1 MKKSHL
7 FATVCVI
14 VLSQFS
20 AFAQTSQKG
29 VVKEYREENN
39 KRPLAG
45 VEVEI
50 TNAGSVV
57 SDRKGDFLL
66 EFRTFKPGQKVNVR
80 RIEKNGYEVF
90 NKEAL
95 EQWNINP
102 DEPFTIV
109 MVKQELFKEIRDNYS
124 RISSKSYAE
133 QYEKEK
139 AALDKERQE
148 GRLSEEKHR
157 EELEKL
163 SDWYDA
169 KLDNL
174 DNYIDRFA
182 RIDLAELDENERAII
197 ELVKEGKLEE
207 AMARYDEWGLIE
219 IIESE
224 LSDLSQIRN
233 AVDDLNTLMAEKEAS
248 LKEQWSKFQ
257 RELDFRILTGGRKGY
272 DMVSEMLMR
281 AAKAADPNNP
291 YILYRC
297 ITYSG
302 YINNIALQKSIS
314 ELCDIEKIA
323 DTDYRIL
330 LSQSYSNSLVI
341 TGEYEKAIP
350 YAEYVV
356 AAAEQKGN
364 VELKCRGLSH
374 LMSIYEFTMQLDKQN
389 EVFNEL
395 VRCCNDDSVYESLSE
410 YYRSVLNQDIASH
423 YDRMGDFLNANKYLI
438 RSYDLQKEIYQSD
451 SNIDNLR
458 RYVNISVSLGTSYYN
473 IGDIDNSIKHL
484 KEVQVL
490 IEDAGMTE
498 NPAFIY
504 EYYTSLKQLGVAYF
518 ALGNYADSEMLMASA
533 LKIIDSV
540 SSDLFIVEEKTDI
553 SNNLGYLYFTTGQ
566 YDKSEKMYMLALN
579 ACYNPYIENPNKYIF
594 HIFRVQ
600 INISSL
606 YLAMENYEN
615 ALSYGKDALVNCEM
629 LYSIYPD
636 FVVNEYALT
645 LQNMAQAAAALGKKE
660 YALEFLAKRAGI
672 ALPDFDSGNFRQVP
686 NICMPAGHRRYH
698 ARRAMPYR

>member
-14 VLSQFS
+14 ALSQFS

-80 RIEKNGYEVF
+80 RIEKTGYEIF

-291 YILYRC
+291 YILYHC
-297 ITYSG
+297 IAYSG

-660 YALEFLAKRAGI
+660 YALEFLAK
-672 ALPDFDSGNFRQVP
+672 ALEIKPDDPVTKELKDSLK
-686 NICMPAGHRRYH
+686 
-698 ARRAMPYR
+698 

>member
-1 MKKSHL
+1 MKYYHL

-14 VLSQFS
+14 ALSQFA

-29 VVKEYREENN
+29 VVKEYREENS

-57 SDRKGDFLL
+57 SDRKGGFLL

-80 RIEKNGYEVF
+80 RIEKSGYEIF

-148 GRLSEEKHR
+148 GRLSEERHR

-169 KLDNL
+169 QLDNL
-174 DNYIDRFA
+174 DNYVDRFA
-182 RIDLAELDENERAII
+182 RIDLAELDENERTII
-197 ELVKEGKLEE
+197 QLVKEGKLEE

-224 LSDLSQIRN
+224 VTDLSEIRN
-233 AVDDLNTLMAEKEAS
+233 AVDDLNALMEEKEAL

-272 DMVSEMLMR
+272 DMASEMLMR
-281 AAKAADPNNP
+281 AAKADPNN
-291 YILYRC
+291 LYVLSHC
-297 ITYSG
+297 ISYAG
-302 YINNIALQKSIS
+302 YINNIALQKSIL
-314 ELCDIEKIA
+314 ELCDIEKVA

-330 LSQSYSNSLVI
+330 LSQSYSNTLVI
-341 TGEYEKAIP
+341 MGEYEKAVP

-356 AAAEQKGN
+356 AAAEQRGN

-374 LMSIYEFTMQLDKQN
+374 LMSIYEYTMQLDKQN
-389 EVFNEL
+389 EAFNEL
-395 VRCCNDDSVYESLSE
+395 VRCCNDDSIYAGLSD
-410 YYRSVLNQDIASH
+410 YFKSVLNQDIAAH
-423 YDRMGDFLNANKYLI
+423 YDRIGDFVNANKYLI
-438 RSYDLQKEIYQSD
+438 RSYNLMKEIYRSD
-451 SNIDNLR
+451 ANVDNLR
-458 RYVNISVSLGTSYYN
+458 RLVNVSVALGTSYYN
-473 IGDIDNSIKHL
+473 IGDVANSIKHL
-484 KEVQVL
+484 KESQLL
-490 IEDAGMTE
+490 IEEAGMTQ
-498 NPAFIY
+498 NPAFVF
-504 EYYTSLKQLGVAYF
+504 EYYAALKQLGVAYF
-518 ALGNYADSEMLMASA
+518 GLGNYADSEILMASA
-533 LKIIDSV
+533 LKIVESV
-540 SSDLFIVEEKTDI
+540 ASDLFIVEEKTDI
-553 SNNLGYLYFTTGQ
+553 YNNLGYLYFTTGQ
-566 YDKSEKMYMLALN
+566 YDKSEKMYMSAMDV
-579 ACYNPYIENPNKYIF
+579 CYNPYLENPNKYIF

-606 YLAMENYEN
+606 YLAMQNYEN
-615 ALSYGKDALVNCEM
+615 AIRYGKDALVNCEI
-629 LYSIYPD
+629 LYSVYPD

-645 LQNMAQAAAALGKKE
+645 LQNMAQAAIALGNKE
-660 YALEFLAKRAGI
+660 YAAELLAK
-672 ALPDFDSGNFRQVP
+672 ALEIKPDDALTKELEDSLKQ
-686 NICMPAGHRRYH
+686 
-698 ARRAMPYR
+698 